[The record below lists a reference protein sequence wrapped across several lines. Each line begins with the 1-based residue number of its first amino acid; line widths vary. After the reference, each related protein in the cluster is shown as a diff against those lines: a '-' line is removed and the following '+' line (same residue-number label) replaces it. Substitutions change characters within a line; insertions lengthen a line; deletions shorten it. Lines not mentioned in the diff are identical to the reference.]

1 MSPPRHSDFQ
11 PGDFVEVSFRDGAR
25 MEARVLEVQRH
36 PVRIETALGTFRW
49 LHNRW
54 IIDRSDQLFVDARAG
69 LHRTGAKIIELW
81 RAA

>member
-11 PGDFVEVSFRDGAR
+11 PGDFVEVSFPDGVR
-25 MEARVLEVQRH
+25 MEARVVEVH
-36 PVRIETALGTFRW
+36 LKPARIETTLGTFRW

-54 IIDRSDQLFVDARAG
+54 IIDRSDPLFVDARAG